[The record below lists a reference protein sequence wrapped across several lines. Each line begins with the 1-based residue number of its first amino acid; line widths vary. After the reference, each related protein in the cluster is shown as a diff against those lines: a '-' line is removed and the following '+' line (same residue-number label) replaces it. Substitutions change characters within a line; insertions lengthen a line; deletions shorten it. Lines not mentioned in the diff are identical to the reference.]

1 MKAIITLTTDFGTK
15 DHYVGAMKGVI
26 LGINPDVSVIDI
38 THEIGKYNVTEAA
51 LKLSNFYSY
60 FPRGTVHV
68 VVVDPGVGG
77 PRKPLALESDGHYF
91 IGPDNGVFSLILKR
105 DETAGVFEIANPDYM
120 LESVSGTFHGR
131 DIFAPASA
139 HISLGARPEDMGS
152 AVYDT
157 VLLDYPEPELSGG
170 EIRGKVI
177 YADSFGNLVTN
188 IPSKLIARGS
198 KVIVGRFT
206 IDRVS
211 NTYADVREG
220 ELVALAGS
228 SGLLEISVN
237 QGSASEVVNI
247 EKPEVIV
254 KPS

>member
-1 MKAIITLTTDFGTK
+1 LKAIITLTTDFGTK

-26 LGINPDVSVIDI
+26 LGINPNASVIDI
-38 THEIGKYNVTEAA
+38 THEIEKYNVTEAA

-60 FPRGTVHV
+60 FPEGTVHV

-77 PRKPLALESDGHYF
+77 SRKPLALESNGHYF
-91 IGPDNGVFSLILKR
+91 IGPDNGVFSLILR
-105 DETAGVFEIANPDYM
+105 QNEAAGVFEISNPDYM
-120 LESVSGTFHGR
+120 LDNVSGTFHGR

-139 HISLGARPEDMGS
+139 HIALGARPQDMGS
-152 AVYDT
+152 AVSDPI
-157 VLLDYPEPELSGG
+157 LLDFPEPEVSGG
-170 EIRGKVI
+170 EITGMVI

-188 IPSKLIARGS
+188 IPSKLIAPGS

-211 NTYADVREG
+211 NSYADVREG
-220 ELVALAGS
+220 EIVALVGS

-247 EKPEVIV
+247 ENPDVIV
-254 KPS
+254 KPL

>member
-1 MKAIITLTTDFGTK
+1 LKAIITLTTDFGTK

-38 THEIGKYNVTEAA
+38 THEVGKYNVTEAA

-60 FPRGTVHV
+60 FPQGTVHV

-77 PRKPLALESDGHYF
+77 SRKPLVLESDGYYF
-91 IGPDNGVFSLILKR
+91 IGPDNGVFSLLFRR
-105 DETAGVFEIANPDYM
+105 DKEARAFEISNPDYM
-120 LESVSGTFHGR
+120 LENVSGTFHGR
-131 DIFAPASA
+131 EIFAPASA
-139 HISLGARPEDMGS
+139 HISLGARPEDMGT
-152 AVYDT
+152 AVSDP
-157 VLLDYPEPELSGG
+157 VELDYPEPELSGG
-170 EIRGKVI
+170 EIRGRVI

-188 IPSKLIARGS
+188 IPSLLIAPGS
-198 KVIVGRFT
+198 KVYVGRFT
-206 IDRVS
+206 IYRIS

-237 QGSASEVVNI
+237 QGSASEVINI
-247 EKPEVIV
+247 DKPEVIV